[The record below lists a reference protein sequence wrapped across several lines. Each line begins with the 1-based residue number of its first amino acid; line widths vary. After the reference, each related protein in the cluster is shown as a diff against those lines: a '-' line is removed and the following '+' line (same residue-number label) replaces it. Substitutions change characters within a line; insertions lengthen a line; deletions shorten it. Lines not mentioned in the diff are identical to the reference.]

1 MTLRH
6 PKSIVLAGNRWTVE
20 YDKSSQSGEYTAT
33 NRSII
38 IGTGGTD
45 ERTLAVILHELVEI
59 QVAHLHCRYTDD
71 YQASNDYV
79 SFLFVMTHPQFQE
92 ALELVT
98 PVLMEFLPKEMSSNL
113 DSGILIRRRG
123 E

>member
-6 PKSIVLAGNRWTVE
+6 PKSIILAGNRWTVE
-20 YDKSSQSGEYTAT
+20 YDKSSQSGEYTT
-33 NRSII
+33 SNRSII

-59 QVAHLHCRYTDD
+59 QVSHLHCRYTDD
-71 YQASNDYV
+71 YIQPDDYV

-98 PVLMEFLPKEMSSNL
+98 PVLMEFLPK
-113 DSGILIRRRG
+113 
-123 E
+123 

>member
-1 MTLRH
+1 MSLRH
-6 PKSIVLAGNRWTVE
+6 PKTIVLAGNRWTIE
-20 YDKSSQSGEYTAT
+20 YDKSSQSGEYTQT

-59 QVAHLHCRYTDD
+59 QIAHLHCRYADD
-71 YQASNDYV
+71 YQVGNDYV
-79 SFLFVMTHPQFQE
+79 SFLFVMTHVQFQE

-98 PVLMEFLPKEMSSNL
+98 PALMEFLPSEMKGVS
-113 DSGILIRRRG
+113 
-123 E
+123 